1 MAETISPNSLL
12 MEAPTV
18 GTCGGR
24 DDIPQQPI
32 DGDSNARLDP
42 WQCPPISLLM
52 EAPTID
58 ALDRSSL
65 AVSPN
70 SLLMEAPKAVI
81 AYGKDGASQLIL
93 MSKQPIDGGSV
104 NVVRIHKEARLEIT
118 NLDQIA
124 YRRHRTSRPNSQF
137 EEAPIPRQP
146 TMREMKEDR

>member
-1 MAETISPNSLL
+1 
-12 MEAPTV
+12 
-18 GTCGGR
+18 
-24 DDIPQQPI
+24 
-32 DGDSNARLDP
+32 
-42 WQCPPISLLM
+42 
-52 EAPTID
+52 
-58 ALDRSSL
+58 
-65 AVSPN
+65 
-70 SLLMEAPKAVI
+70 MEAPKAVI